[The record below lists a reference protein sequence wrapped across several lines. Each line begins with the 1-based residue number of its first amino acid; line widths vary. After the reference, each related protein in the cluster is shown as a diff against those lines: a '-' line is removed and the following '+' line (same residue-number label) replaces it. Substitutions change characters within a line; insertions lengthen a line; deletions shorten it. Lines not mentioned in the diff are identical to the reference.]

1 MIKLN
6 TQNRLDYDV
15 LANFMDNYIWY
26 KFSTHVSNNF
36 SIRAWYKIHENV
48 WQNVRCNCKD
58 NFRDNI
64 AYDLLKN
71 T

>member
-26 KFSTHVSNNF
+26 KFLTHVSNNF
-36 SIRAWYKIHENV
+36 SIRAWYKSMKMSGKMLDAIVKIISEIISHTI
-48 WQNVRCNCKD
+48 
-58 NFRDNI
+58 F
-64 AYDLLKN
+64 
-71 T
+71 